1 MTIQKRVLV
10 IDDDDDYRASLR
22 EVLESEGYEVIE
34 ADSGK
39 VGLTRLVE
47 RKPDVI
53 VLDVMMESLEE
64 GYGVNQAIKY
74 QEAYEEFRGVPIL
87 MVSSILETPH
97 ERYPRAEEVEMI
109 APSRYFT
116 KPLDMPRFLEALRR
130 AVKRDS
136 R

>member
-1 MTIQKRVLV
+1 MMIQKRVLV

-39 VGLTRLVE
+39 IGLKKLVE
-47 RKPDVI
+47 YKPDAI

-87 MVSSILETPH
+87 MVSSIVETPQ

-109 APSRYFT
+109 APNRYFT
-116 KPLDMPRFLEALRR
+116 KPLEMSRFLEALRR
-130 AVKRDS
+130 AVRRDS